1 MTKSFKIGEYAVGGI
16 IRVQKD
22 KDVITIQ
29 ALDWVSKQPVM
40 EDRFHT
46 ERSGYLNQID
56 HFLFNL
62 TTSYYTDKIMAYIQS
77 IVPKN

>member
-1 MTKSFKIGEYAVGGI
+1 MIKSFKIGEYAVGGI
-16 IRVQKD
+16 IRVQTD

-29 ALDWVSKQPVM
+29 ALDYVTKQPIM

-62 TTSYYTDKIMAYIQS
+62 TTSYYTDKIMTYIKS
-77 IVPKN
+77 IAPKN